1 MKLLQQARM
10 TPAQNAWCAAASDA
24 QRHAFI
30 LGGEIKV
37 LVGLD
42 LGGSTRFAPTVHGVR
57 VRLVD
62 QPGTYSTPGEAHGA
76 AETLKAQLTADLVA
90 NGVVLPNLD
99 LTALGLL
106 DAPDDEETETLDEQ
120 DLVLALLSFQ
130 DLEQLETAAPAENI
144 PLNIDRDRLNLMPV
158 SVPGAASMK
167 TVRPAPQP
175 GREERLN
182 PYLRPLW

>member
-1 MKLLQQARM
+1 M
-10 TPAQNAWCAAASDA
+10 
-24 QRHAFI
+24 
-30 LGGEIKV
+30 
-37 LVGLD
+37 
-42 LGGSTRFAPTVHGVR
+42 
-57 VRLVD
+57 
-62 QPGTYSTPGEAHGA
+62 
-76 AETLKAQLTADLVA
+76 
-90 NGVVLPNLD
+90 VLPNLD

-106 DAPDDEETETLDEQ
+106 DAPDDEETKTLDEQ
-120 DLVLALLSFQ
+120 DLVLLSFQ

-182 PYLRPLW
+182 PYLRPLR